1 MDQEKRID
9 YIWID
14 GLNLCLRFRLP
25 KFKGIIPCKE
35 IKRIVADE
43 DNENVRVIFGN
54 GENEKT
60 LVMQGSL
67 DAFISTLNAATE
79 RRYTEE
85 NNECRSAF

>member
-1 MDQEKRID
+1 M
-9 YIWID
+9 
-14 GLNLCLRFRLP
+14 
-25 KFKGIIPCKE
+25 
-35 IKRIVADE
+35 
-43 DNENVRVIFGN
+43 IFGN